1 MKYAKPNDLILDTHL
16 GSGSSGI
23 AAYKSGFNFV
33 GFEVDP
39 EYYEKQEKRFK
50 DFVSQLRLF

>member
-1 MKYAKPNDLILDTHL
+1 MLDTHV
-16 GSGSSGI
+16 GSGSNRI
-23 AAYKSGFNFV
+23 AAHKAGLNFT
-33 GFEVDP
+33 GFEIDP